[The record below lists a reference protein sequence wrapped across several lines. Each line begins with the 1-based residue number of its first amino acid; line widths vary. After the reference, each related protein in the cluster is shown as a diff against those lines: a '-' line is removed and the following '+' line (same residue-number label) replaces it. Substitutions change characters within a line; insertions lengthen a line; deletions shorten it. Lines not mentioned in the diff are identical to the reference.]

1 MVCHDSINFENYL
14 PIHEGDLEEPC
25 ETDTTGIHTTN
36 NMEFASKDE
45 KLKMIKRRSR
55 SSP

>member
-45 KLKMIKRRSR
+45 KLKMI
-55 SSP
+55 

>member
-25 ETDTTGIHTTN
+25 DTTGIHTTN

-45 KLKMIKRRSR
+45 KLKMI
-55 SSP
+55 